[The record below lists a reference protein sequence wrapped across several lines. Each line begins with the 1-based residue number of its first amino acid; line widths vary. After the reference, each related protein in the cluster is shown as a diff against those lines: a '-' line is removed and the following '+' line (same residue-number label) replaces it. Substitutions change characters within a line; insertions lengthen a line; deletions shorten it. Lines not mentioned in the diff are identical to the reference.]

1 MSAYLQFHHGSFW
14 FQLKVPKA
22 LNARYGNV
30 VRQNL
35 QTGDRAVAQFQA
47 YQMAGLWLSRFQAE
61 KSPQFSAPSN
71 PDEIRPAETHYHE
84 APVVTGIT
92 HGARHKTT
100 ASATPTSTSLQE
112 TGPSYAELT
121 TAWTRLNPERDPTC
135 FKEMKSVLKEFREI
149 IKPLPQELGRAD
161 IARFR
166 DHLIDRRLARAT
178 VSKKIGYISTLLQV
192 GFDSGLLPGNVARG
206 IRIPKARVETLVRR
220 SFTTDELKKV
230 FSSPVYTR
238 QWRPTGAGGAA
249 AAWMPLIALATGC
262 RLEEIAQLRV
272 ADIFQDKDFGP
283 FFRITDEGEGQSLKT
298 ATSRR
303 IIPLHTE
310 LIRAGFLD
318 YVEQVSDAG
327 HAWLFPQL
335 EPDHDGRR
343 GENFGRWFRRY
354 LRSTRGLNLPDPTI
368 VFHSFRHTFKTLC
381 RASNLPEEIHDALT
395 GHAPA
400 SVGRFYGEVPLVSLA
415 KAMLDLRFPLEFPVI
430 PE

>member
-1 MSAYLQFHHGSFW
+1 MSTYLQFHHGSFW

-22 LNARYGNV
+22 LVARYGNV

-47 YQMAGLWLSRFQAE
+47 YQMAGQWLSRFQTE
-61 KSPQFSAPSN
+61 KSTSYGVPST
-71 PDEIRPAETHYHE
+71 PDPIPETSTHE
-84 APVVTGIT
+84 APATTRIAC
-92 HGARHKTT
+92 GAPAQT
-100 ASATPTSTSLQE
+100 APTALSPSPVRKE

-121 TAWTRLNPERDPTC
+121 AAWTRLNPERDPTC
-135 FKEMKSVLKEFREI
+135 FKEMKAVLQEFREV
-149 IKPLPQELGRAD
+149 IKPRPLQLSRAD

-178 VSKKIGYISTLLQV
+178 VCKKIGYISTLLQV
-192 GFDSGLLPGNVARG
+192 GFDAGLLPGNVARG
-206 IRIPKARVETLVRR
+206 IRIPKARIETLVRR
-220 SFTTDELKKV
+220 SFTPDELKKI

-238 QWRPTGAGGAA
+238 QWRPRGAGGDAS
-249 AAWMPLIALATGC
+249 AWMPLIALATGC

-272 ADIFQDKDFGP
+272 ADIFRDKNFGP
-283 FFRITDEGEGQSLKT
+283 FFRITDEWEGQSLKT
-298 ATSRR
+298 VTSRR
-303 IIPLHTE
+303 IIPLHEE

-318 YVEQVSDAG
+318 YVEQVTDAG
-327 HAWLFPQL
+327 HEWLFPQL

-354 LRSTRGLNLPDPTI
+354 LRSTRGLNLTDPTI

-381 RASNLPEEIHDALT
+381 RASNIPEEIHDALT

-400 SVGRFYGEVPLVSLA
+400 SVGRFYGEMPLESLA
-415 KAMLDLRFPLEFPVI
+415 KAIHDLRLPLEFPI
-430 PE
+430 IQD